1 MNRKL
6 ATAFCIFLL
15 FIAPGGAR
23 AAGTENI
30 PPNENLVADGVPAIS
45 RELAGATQRY
55 TEYRSAAFRNWHP
68 VKREMLIGT
77 RFADT
82 TQIHRVKFP
91 GGARAQ
97 LTFSRDRTGGGTYD
111 PRDAAFMLI
120 RRDAGGGEYFQIYRQ
135 DFADGRVTLL
145 TDGKSRN
152 TGGAWSNSGDL
163 FAYESTRRTGRD
175 TDICVID
182 PRDPATDRLVAP
194 LEGGGWMTL
203 DWSPDDRT
211 LLVLEYKSINES
223 TLWLVDVATGKR
235 TRVTMPAS
243 SEPVSNRDARFSA
256 DGKGI
261 FAATDRDSE
270 FSRLAY
276 IDLASGKHRY
286 LTSGADVDDLE
297 LSRDRRRIALVENR
311 QGAGRLRVIDAGS
324 GRDLKL
330 PAMPLGIV
338 SGIGWHANGRDL
350 GFTFGSARE
359 PGDAWSIDVDAGTL
373 TRWTESESGGI
384 VLGTLPEPRLIEW
397 NSFDGR
403 AISGFHYRPPAS
415 FIGRR
420 PVIIDIHGGP
430 EAQARPRFIGRDNYL
445 LNELGVAIIF
455 PNVRGSAGFGK
466 TFVKLDNGFLRD
478 DSYKDIAA
486 LIDWIADQPDLDRD
500 RIMVM
505 GGSYGGH
512 MTLAVAAFYSDRI
525 RCALSVVGMSNLVSF
540 LENTAGY
547 RQDLRRV
554 EYGDERDPK
563 MREYL
568 AGIAPL
574 NRAGQI
580 RKPLFVVQGAND
592 PRVPR
597 SESEQIVATLKS
609 SNTPVWYL
617 MAKDEGHGF
626 AKKAN
631 RDFQF
636 YSTVMFVRE
645 HLLK

>member
-1 MNRKL
+1 MNVRP
-6 ATAFCIFLL
+6 ATATCILL
-15 FIAPGGAR
+15 FFTA
-23 AAGTENI
+23 AAGAPAAGADFV

-45 RELAGATQRY
+45 RELAEATQRY
-55 TEYRSAAFRNWHP
+55 TEFRSAAFRNWHP
-68 VKREMLIGT
+68 VKREMLVGT

-82 TQIHRVKFP
+82 LQIHRVNFP

-97 LTFSRDRTGGGTYD
+97 LTFSRDRTGGGSYD
-111 PRDAAFMLI
+111 PLDGRFMLI

-145 TDGKSRN
+145 TDGNSRN
-152 TGGAWSNSGDL
+152 TGGAWSNGGRL
-163 FAYESTRRTGRD
+163 YAYESTRRTGRD
-175 TDICVID
+175 TDLYVID
-182 PRDPATDRLVAP
+182 PRDPATNRLVAP
-194 LEGGGWMTL
+194 LEGGGWTTL

-211 LLVLEYKSINES
+211 LLVVEYKSINDS

-235 TRVTMPAS
+235 TRVAMPPS
-243 SEPVSNRDARFSA
+243 SEPVSHRDARFSA

-261 FAATDRDSE
+261 FAVTDRNSE
-270 FSRLAY
+270 FSRLAAV
-276 IDLASGKHRY
+276 DLATGKHRH
-286 LTSGADVDDLE
+286 LTDGADVDDLE
-297 LSRDRRRIALVENR
+297 LSRNRRRIAIVENR
-311 QGAGRLRVIDAGS
+311 HGASRLRVIDAGS

-330 PAMPLGIV
+330 PALPLGIV

-359 PGDAWSIDVDAGTL
+359 PGDAWSIDVDAGKIV
-373 TRWTESESGGI
+373 RWTESESGGI
-384 VLGTLPEPRLIEW
+384 ALGTLPEPRPIEW
-397 NSFDGR
+397 KSFDGR
-403 AISGFHYRPPAS
+403 AITGFHYRPPAS
-415 FIGRR
+415 FAGRR
-420 PVIIDIHGGP
+420 PVVIDIHGGP
-430 EAQARPRFIGRDNYL
+430 ESQARPRFIGRDNYL

-466 TFVKLDNGFLRD
+466 TFLKLDNGFLRD

-486 LIDWIADQPDLDRD
+486 LIDWIAGQPDLDPE
-500 RIMVM
+500 RIMVT

-512 MTLAVAAFYSDRI
+512 MTLAVAGFYSDRI

-547 RQDLRRV
+547 RQDLRRA

-568 AGIAPL
+568 ARIAPL
-574 NRAGQI
+574 NRAAQI

-609 SNTPVWYL
+609 AGTPVWYL

-636 YSTVMFVRE
+636 YSTVVFVRE